1 MKKFGKIVCG
11 ALNVPQN
18 YPCSIELNG
27 VTINNPTE
35 EQLRM
40 AGYLPIE
47 ETEPEQQENKAAVA
61 VYVVSEDGTKIV
73 QSWEYQDIPE
83 RIDETATEEP
93 KKTTKKKSSK

>member
-18 YPCSIELNG
+18 YPCSIELDG
-27 VTINNPTE
+27 KTINNPTE
-35 EQLRM
+35 EQYRA

-47 ETEPEQQENKAAVA
+47 ETEPEQRENKAAVA
-61 VYVVSEDGTKIV
+61 VYAVSEDGTKII
-73 QSWEYQDIPE
+73 QSWDYQEIPVQV
-83 RIDETATEEP
+83 DETAAEEP